1 MKVVLLQHVYV
12 CCISSYPVLWYIFPY
27 AISSVTLYIC
37 HVRNVNRSCCQF
49 LWQNVYQPHS
59 HVYHMMMYN
68 IMIMIKNLQGHE
80 LIILEHWSTLFPKDQ
95 HNWLMR
101 KYSCLQLSEGW
112 SSIKVSGGVSDW
124 HKTNIHHSYHKYS
137 YNFFHPLFC
146 QLLPCSYI
154 ANKIYGLKKIYW
166 VKDLYQFFLQPH
178 FCIKVAIEYLFFHF

>member
-1 MKVVLLQHVYV
+1 
-12 CCISSYPVLWYIFPY
+12 
-27 AISSVTLYIC
+27 
-37 HVRNVNRSCCQF
+37 
-49 LWQNVYQPHS
+49 
-59 HVYHMMMYN
+59 MMIYN
-68 IMIMIKNLQGHE
+68 IIIMIKNLQGHE

-124 HKTNIHHSYHKYS
+124 HKTNIHHSYHKHS

-154 ANKIYGLKKIYW
+154 ANKKNIWTEKKNIESKICISSLYSHSSVSTWQLSISFITSNHIFLFFRSQAKCKNGNWLNYHFEIW
-166 VKDLYQFFLQPH
+166 VIPSIMQVFWE
-178 FCIKVAIEYLFFHF
+178 KVKQNVKMAIE

>member
-1 MKVVLLQHVYV
+1 
-12 CCISSYPVLWYIFPY
+12 
-27 AISSVTLYIC
+27 
-37 HVRNVNRSCCQF
+37 
-49 LWQNVYQPHS
+49 
-59 HVYHMMMYN
+59 MMIYN
-68 IMIMIKNLQGHE
+68 IIIMIKNLQGHE

-124 HKTNIHHSYHKYS
+124 HKTNIHHSYHKHS

-154 ANKIYGLKKIYW
+154 ANKIYGLKNILSQRSLSVLCTATFLHQSGNWVSLLSLLITWWHLPVFRSQAKCKNGNWLNYHFKIW
-166 VKDLYQFFLQPH
+166 VFPSIMQVFWREVKQNV
-178 FCIKVAIEYLFFHF
+178 KMAIE